1 MTYDFQCTQCK
12 HSFEKV
18 MTFKEYDTKKVLCP
32 QCKSSQVRRVITR
45 PAGIRFKG
53 AGFYIND
60 KDKK

>member
-18 MTFKEYDTKKVLCP
+18 MSFNEYDTKKVRCP

-45 PAGIRFKG
+45 PVEIRFKG